1 MEFAPDAPIDLQ
13 NDLAVT
19 SDTTVGISWRNG
31 ASDGGASVIDY
42 RISYDQSVG
51 NYVTLAE
58 GLTDSHYSTTSSVSL
73 IKGQT
78 YRFKVQARNSVGLS
92 LHSVELPVLVAKTP
106 DKPAAPST
114 IIDGNYVKITWLT
127 PYDGSTPI
135 TGYHVTIRH
144 SDDAT
149 FSEESTNCKGTELAI
164 V

>member
-1 MEFAPDAPIDLQ
+1 MEFAPDAPTDLQ

-51 NYVTLAE
+51 NYVTLAD

-78 YRFKVQARNSVGLS
+78 YRFRVQARNTVGLS
-92 LHSVELPVLVAKTP
+92 LHSEELAVLVA
-106 DKPAAPST
+106 
-114 IIDGNYVKITWLT
+114 
-127 PYDGSTPI
+127 
-135 TGYHVTIRH
+135 
-144 SDDAT
+144 
-149 FSEESTNCKGTELAI
+149 
-164 V
+164 

>member
-51 NYVTLAE
+51 NYVTLAD
-58 GLTDSHYSTTSSVSL
+58 GLTDSHYSTSGVSL

-78 YRFKVQARNSVGLS
+78 YRFRVQARNTVGLS
-92 LHSVELPVLVAKTP
+92 LHSEELAVLVA
-106 DKPAAPST
+106 
-114 IIDGNYVKITWLT
+114 
-127 PYDGSTPI
+127 
-135 TGYHVTIRH
+135 
-144 SDDAT
+144 
-149 FSEESTNCKGTELAI
+149 
-164 V
+164 